1 MPGNFGVRVID
12 TMMPTNLSD
21 VFRER
26 QNTNIGQFACLNTQ
40 IPVPELLSQP
50 NTVDYLTDDESED
63 GKGFELKVP
72 NLDELINQFE
82 APDETIGKAN
92 ESFKQHLADLKQRG
106 FVKETRE
113 EIEQRR

>member
-1 MPGNFGVRVID
+1 MPNKFGDKTRGRTVVQRIGVVPLVQRTFVHD
-12 TMMPTNLSD
+12 TNH
-21 VFRER
+21 V
-26 QNTNIGQFACLNTQ
+26 A
-40 IPVPELLSQP
+40 
-50 NTVDYLTDDESED
+50 D

-113 EIEQRR
+113 EIKQRR